1 MWTGSVIFVFHFFF
15 KIWSEQGDDSSMSSL
30 FFSYV
35 FCYEQGDN
43 SKLVAIAQFFL
54 LSTWSEEDNNIKFAI
69 VAFFSSSIFVN
80 VNKVITTS
88 LLLSPIFSSLCLKWK
103 WATIASLL
111 LSHFFFLCCCCYEQ
125 GDNNKLVIVAHF

>member
-1 MWTGSVIFVFHFFF
+1 
-15 KIWSEQGDDSSMSSL
+15 
-30 FFSYV
+30 
-35 FCYEQGDN
+35 
-43 SKLVAIAQFFL
+43 
-54 LSTWSEEDNNIKFAI
+54 
-69 VAFFSSSIFVN
+69 
-80 VNKVITTS
+80 VITTS